1 MQLTYVLELLK
12 PTKRKENIFL
22 NNIAEVVKNR
32 QTIAAKLKAGETKL
46 SSADFKEINLPAAVK
61 NQNIREV
68 KALHK
73 LFLKSGSDKD
83 NIEFKA
89 NQPICYNNQNY
100 KIDHH
105 IISIP
110 LYTTKCQRFV
120 FPVKQTERFE
130 KLQQHIDSGCKLG
143 KASLFHKRGK
153 WYFAVTIKIAVKKNT
168 NSNLMGIDIGLR
180 QLAVASVKTPQG
192 KEINRQLI
200 NFAVQ
205 EQVGTIIMENL
216 DNIRNTAKSL
226 NRANRNIHSWTFYQL
241 QQFIKYKAELAGIKV
256 EYINPKYTSQSCS
269 KCNKVKN
276 PTAKLIYTLASV
288 VIISTLI

>member
-180 QLAVASVKTPQG
+180 Q
-192 KEINRQLI
+192 
-200 NFAVQ
+200 
-205 EQVGTIIMENL
+205 QVGTIIMENL

-256 EYINPKYTSQSCS
+256 EYINPKYTSQGCS
-269 KCNKVKN
+269 KCAKVKKSN
-276 PTAKLIYTLASV
+276 RKANLYSCECGNHIHADLNAGRNIANKYLEQQSA
-288 VIISTLI
+288 